1 MPGGPVIIII
11 DPDGD
16 QQVVSNY
23 SDAETAEKLR
33 AAADALECGAIQCSA
48 HEDDRS

>member
-23 SDAETAEKLR
+23 SDVETAQMLR
-33 AAADALECGAIQCSA
+33 DTADALECGDAQCVA
-48 HEDDRS
+48 HEDDRA